1 MHIDKIYIK
10 KENSHKRPKFY
21 EIKEGFQNKKEIEM
35 KVRDKIIKTDGNS
48 LQIDQ
53 EKMQSMDY
61 TSVELNYS
69 PKIINVHRNY
79 NLINKNNKEL
89 KNK

>member
-1 MHIDKIYIK
+1 M
-10 KENSHKRPKFY
+10 
-21 EIKEGFQNKKEIEM
+21 KEGFHNKKEIEM